1 MEKDVGSAI
10 NSIRTETRLPEFVGK
25 DQMIDI
31 MEHFTEVDF
40 ATSRES
46 LMFELFYGTGIRLS
60 ELYDMK
66 LPDINPDMV
75 DGACGT
81 NGNSQESLLSDAM
94 SLMGAT
100 VITE

>member
-1 MEKDVGSAI
+1 LI
-10 NSIRTETRLPEFVGK
+10 NKAENRLTIGEISNKITGLVFKVVAVS
-25 DQMIDI
+25 
-31 MEHFTEVDF
+31 EE
-40 ATSRES
+40 ES
-46 LMFELFYGTGIRLS
+46 GVKLKKI
-60 ELYDMK
+60 